1 VLVASAL
8 VAATVLRESGGA
20 DRGILLAV
28 GAPAPLL
35 LLAGVAARWS
45 GALAVGIA
53 VLGAQQAVRLA
64 LGHDALDEWAPLLG
78 GALLLCGELAWWSI
92 EPRIPAWSQPGL
104 ALRRVATILALCLV
118 GTGLGA
124 LLLVAAG
131 SSLSGGVPLELA
143 GILAATAAVAVLAW
157 VARRGVG

>member
-1 VLVASAL
+1 VLVASAV

-28 GAPAPLL
+28 GAPVPV
-35 LLAGVAARWS
+35 LLAAGLAARWS
-45 GALAVGIA
+45 GALTVGIA
-53 VLGAQQAVRLA
+53 LLGTQQAVRLA

-78 GALLLCGELAWWSI
+78 AALLLCAELAWWSI

-118 GTGLGA
+118 GAGLGA
-124 LLLVAAG
+124 VLLVAAG

-143 GILAATAAVAVLAW
+143 GVVAATGAVAVVAY
-157 VARRGVG
+157 VARRSP

>member
-1 VLVASAL
+1 
-8 VAATVLRESGGA
+8 VLRESGGA

-35 LLAGVAARWS
+35 LAVGLAARWS
-45 GALAVGIA
+45 GALTVAVA
-53 VLGAQQAVRLA
+53 LLGTQQAVRLA
-64 LGHDALDEWAPLLG
+64 LGHDVLDEWAPVLG
-78 GALLLCGELAWWSI
+78 GALLLCAELAWWSI

-104 ALRRVATILALCLV
+104 ALRRVAAIVALCLV
-118 GTGLGA
+118 GAGLGA
-124 LLLVAAG
+124 VLLVAAG

-143 GILAATAAVAVLAW
+143 GVLAATAAVAVLAW